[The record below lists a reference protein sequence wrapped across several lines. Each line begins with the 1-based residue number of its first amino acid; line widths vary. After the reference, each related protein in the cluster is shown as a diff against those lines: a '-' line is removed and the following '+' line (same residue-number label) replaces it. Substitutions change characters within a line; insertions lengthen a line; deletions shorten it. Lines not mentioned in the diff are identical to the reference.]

1 VGEVRGWDDADVA
14 GAEEIE
20 GSWGGAL
27 QWSRGRRESGAMG
40 IEGEAERA
48 REMRETHREKG
59 GGVRGED
66 WEGASVRIGAEREWE

>member
-1 VGEVRGWDDADVA
+1 
-14 GAEEIE
+14 
-20 GSWGGAL
+20 L
-27 QWSRGRRESGAMG
+27 SRGRRESGAMG